1 MLRVIVFGKRYDGFL
16 GGCFMTLKI
25 SHRNKIVYEKTA
37 EVIENGGIAI
47 IPTDTVYGFA
57 VNAFDLKPQKLLY
70 KIKGRSN
77 NKPLI
82 LMAHDIESVNVFT
95 RIPHKVLKIVRK
107 FWPGQL
113 TLVFPTTKIGK
124 ILSGGRTNLGVRI
137 PASKFVLDLLKNL
150 GKPIFT
156 TSVNV
161 SKKIS
166 AKNINEASNFD
177 GMVDIMVDGGQSKFS
192 FESTIIDV
200 VKFPY
205 VIVREGCLDVNEIL
219 KYI

>member
-1 MLRVIVFGKRYDGFL
+1 
-16 GGCFMTLKI
+16 MTLRI
-25 SHRNKIVYEKTA
+25 SHENKMVYRKVV

-57 VNAFDLKPQKLLY
+57 VSAFDLEPQKLLY
-70 KIKGRSN
+70 KIKGRTN
-77 NKPLI
+77 NKPLV
-82 LMAHDIESVNVFT
+82 LMARDIESVNVFAK
-95 RIPHKVLKIVRK
+95 IPTKVLKITRR

-113 TLVFPTTKIGK
+113 TLIFPTTKIGK

-137 PASKFVLDLLKNL
+137 PASKFVLSLLKNL
-150 GKPIFT
+150 GKPIFA
-156 TSVNV
+156 TSVNT

-177 GMVDIMVDGGQSKFS
+177 GVVDIMVDGGQCKFS

-205 VIVREGCLDVNEIL
+205 VIVRKGCLDGGEIL
-219 KYI
+219 KYM

>member
-1 MLRVIVFGKRYDGFL
+1 
-16 GGCFMTLKI
+16 MTLRI
-25 SHRNKIVYEKTA
+25 SHENKMVYRKA
-37 EVIENGGIAI
+37 VEVIENGGIAI

-57 VNAFDLKPQKLLY
+57 VSAFDLDPQKLLY
-70 KIKGRSN
+70 KIKGRGD

-82 LMAHDIESVNVFT
+82 LMARDIESVSVFAK
-95 RIPHKVLKIVRK
+95 IPQKALKIIRR

-113 TLVFPTTKIGK
+113 TLIFPVTKIGK

-137 PASKFVLDLLKNL
+137 PASEFVLNLLKNL

-156 TSVNV
+156 TSVNMSEKV
-161 SKKIS
+161 S

-177 GMVDIMVDGGQSKFS
+177 GMVDIMVDGGQCKFS

-205 VIVREGCLDVNEIL
+205 VIVREGCLDGGEIL
-219 KYI
+219 KHM